1 MFDYG
6 IPEPR
11 QQPIIAPDED
21 GDKRKAQ
28 GLPPPAR
35 PNWLCINDPKNRESV
50 PVGMRIEMRGTITVE
65 SKETARRAKE
75 AAKKERKRAHDK
87 AIAAAKK
94 IRDKERAKRRK
105 EKEKARLKAKKTP
118 EQIAEMRR
126 KQAAYMRELMA
137 KKRVKKVPEISP
149 DRIKAF
155 LLASKLT
162 RGNLASLLGVSRE
175 SIDSYCSGHG
185 MCPSALAKFKQL
197 EKNIKDI
204 E

>member
-1 MFDYG
+1 MPDYG
-6 IPEPR
+6 TPEPR

-65 SKETARRAKE
+65 SKEAAKKARE
-75 AAKKERKRAHDK
+75 AAKKERKLAHDK

-118 EQIAEMRR
+118 EQMLAMRR

-137 KKRVKKVPEISP
+137 KKRVKKVPEVSS

-155 LLASKLT
+155 LAASKLN
-162 RGNLASLLGVSRE
+162 RRQLAVLIGVSE
-175 SIDSYCSGHG
+175 TSVDSYCSGHG

-197 EKNIKDI
+197 EANIK
-204 E
+204 